1 MNKLR
6 AATAAVFADA
16 PSGVSAAETT
26 RKAVQEERARVV
38 VLNGTPEAGLGASVA
53 DALTAAGYTIV
64 NLGNADRGDY
74 AQTQIVV
81 YGEGKTVSREE
92 LVRRFSLTPN
102 RVRFEPAADAVDL
115 TLIVGADQAQAQS
128 VTASGGGAP

>member
-1 MNKLR
+1 
-6 AATAAVFADA
+6 VFADL

-26 RKAVQEERARVV
+26 RKAVQAEGARIV

-74 AQTQIVV
+74 TQTQLIVH
-81 YGEGKTVSREE
+81 GDGKTISREE
-92 LVRRFSLTPN
+92 LVRRFSLAPS
-102 RVRFEPAADAVDL
+102 RVRSEPPSTTVDL
-115 TLIVGADQAQAQS
+115 TLIVGADQAQAKS
-128 VTASGGGAP
+128 TTATGSGTR